1 VKTVKRRGRTA
12 TRTNDPERTKANI
25 IQIATEEF
33 SEVGYS
39 GARIDR
45 IADKMNTSK
54 RMIYYYFGS
63 KEGLYSAV
71 LLEYYRQLR
80 GAEADLRLD
89 EKPPLEALAELMEF
103 TFDYHAA
110 NADNVRLV
118 MVENIHKGKHIKQMP
133 TLEPINTSVIDTVG
147 RICARGVAEGVIRAD
162 VKPWDVYTSIAA
174 LSFFNVSNRYTFSAI
189 FNHDMI
195 SPEAAAERR
204 AAVVDMMIRYVK
216 V

>member
-1 VKTVKRRGRTA
+1 MSRAGLGVKKVKRRTGGT

-25 IQIATEEF
+25 IQIATEES
-33 SEVGYS
+33 SEVGSS

-45 IADKMNTSK
+45 IADRMNTSK

-89 EKPPLEALAELMEF
+89 EKPPLEALQELMEF

-110 NADNVRLV
+110 
-118 MVENIHKGKHIKQMP
+118 
-133 TLEPINTSVIDTVG
+133 
-147 RICARGVAEGVIRAD
+147 
-162 VKPWDVYTSIAA
+162 
-174 LSFFNVSNRYTFSAI
+174 
-189 FNHDMI
+189 
-195 SPEAAAERR
+195 
-204 AAVVDMMIRYVK
+204 
-216 V
+216 